1 MEDKLQLALPAAY
14 KPLAPQFTKFL
25 LLLQHWNKTY
35 NLTAIRDWQA
45 MIPLHILDCLSIIPY
60 IRGPNLMDVG
70 SGAGFPG
77 IPLAIVCP
85 NLAITLVESN
95 RKRVLF
101 LETVKHELQL
111 SHLTIW
117 QGRVEH
123 YQPEFGFDT
132 ITSRAFCHLSEF
144 VQLTDHLLAESGQWC
159 AMKGQIS
166 QEELASIPYSYQVH
180 PYTIPGQN
188 VARCCVV
195 INHKD

>member
-14 KPLAPQFTKFL
+14 KNQAPQFAKFL
-25 LLLQHWNKTY
+25 QLLQHWNKTY
-35 NLTAIRDWQA
+35 NLTAIRDWES
-45 MIPLHILDCLSIIPY
+45 MISLHILDCLSIIPY
-60 IRGPNLMDVG
+60 VQGPKLVDVG

-77 IPLAIVCP
+77 IPLAITCP
-85 NLAITLVESN
+85 ELEITLVESN

-111 SHLTIW
+111 SHLRIW
-117 QGRVEH
+117 QGRVED
-123 YQPEFGFDT
+123 YQPEYGFDT
-132 ITSRAFCHLSEF
+132 ITSRAFRHLSEF
-144 VQLTDHLLAESGQWC
+144 VRLTGHLLTTSGQWC

-180 PYTIPGQN
+180 PYAIPGQN